1 MTVYGAHTAV
11 RVAVWITKLQTI
23 LLRHGLHLEGEY
35 PEVVHDGRHARWN
48 HAEVFGADEHLSGFY
63 QLRQFLHCLTLP
75 EVIVALIEIIII
87 ETIEDATLIVAQQG
101 LIDEGILRRDARMIK
116 LWILMVTNEEHI
128 ADEGVETVSDN

>member
-23 LLRHGLHLEGEY
+23 LLRHRLHLEGEY
-35 PEVVHDGRHARWN
+35 PEVVHDGRHARRY
-48 HAEVFGADEHLSGFY
+48 HAKVFGADEHLSGFY

-87 ETIEDATLIVAQQG
+87 ETIEDATLTVVEQHLEDIGV
-101 LIDEGILRRDARMIK
+101 LRRDARMIK
-116 LWILMVTNEEHI
+116 LRILMVTNEEHI